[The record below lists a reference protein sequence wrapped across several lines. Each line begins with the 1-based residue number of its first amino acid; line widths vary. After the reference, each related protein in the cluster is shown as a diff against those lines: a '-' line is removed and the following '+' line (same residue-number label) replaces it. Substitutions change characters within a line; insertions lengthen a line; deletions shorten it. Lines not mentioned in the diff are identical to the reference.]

1 MEQFDLLRLGHFIRK
16 IGRMRCVCSQEI
28 YSFDTLENVT
38 DLLCLCEELAK
49 YCGAVGFRNAESEA
63 ILLLGRIRQRSIS
76 LAGSALEARLDTLER
91 MLIDDAR
98 KSKYFQM
105 SSDDAEYL
113 NPLLVFGLPAAGPF
127 PSASID
133 FQDACSCIAFGM
145 WTAAVF
151 HLMRIVEFGLR
162 AFAADLGLS
171 DVVINQPNTKTIPME
186 YAQWEQILNQLPEKI
201 KTKTEALPKGP
212 QRQAAQEF
220 YYSAHKEIE
229 AFKNAWRNHV
239 MHSRAAYTRED
250 AVAVLSHVKRF
261 LNSLVEHD
269 IAE

>member
-1 MEQFDLLRLGHFIRK
+1 MEQFDLLRLGHFVRK
-16 IGRMRCVCSQEI
+16 IGRLRCVCSQEI

-38 DLLCLCEELAK
+38 GLLCLCEELAK

-63 ILLLGRIRQRSIS
+63 ILLLGRIRQRTIS

-105 SSDDAEYL
+105 SSEDAEYL
-113 NPLLVFGLPAAGPF
+113 NPLLVFGLSATGPF

-151 HLMRIVEFGLR
+151 HLMRIVEYGLR
-162 AFAADLGLS
+162 AFAADVGLS
-171 DVVINQPNTKTIPME
+171 DVLMNQLKAKTVPIA
-186 YAQWEQILNQLPEKI
+186 YAEWDRILTQLPEKVKAKI
-201 KTKTEALPKGP
+201 DAMPRGEEK
-212 QRQAAQEF
+212 QRAQEF
-220 YYSAHKEIE
+220 YYPALEE
-229 AFKNAWRNHV
+229 FNGFKDAWRNHV
-239 MHSRAAYTRED
+239 THTRKVYIRED
-250 AVAVLSHVKRF
+250 AIQVLSHVKRF
-261 LNSLVEHD
+261 LNSLVD
-269 IAE
+269 QGIAE